1 MSRPHAPAPE
11 PSPDDAPSPAS
22 APVDGGRIPPTE
34 LQVARESAERSGRT
48 VEDVLAELGLLDAA
62 PASAAATGA
71 ATEAP
76 VGPAAAPA
84 PASAPATAT
93 TPDRGTTENG
103 RTVQPAAATTAPAT
117 PAPHLDETT
126 TIVPAPDRADAAC
139 TARSAIDGG
148 FLITTETEGDGVV
161 VLVDEGLTTD
171 QAWLDARAAEI
182 GRPVHVRPT
191 PPWVLKNRIVQAFP
205 AEVADNAANELYRR
219 NPLLSAR
226 ETFSRGQKIGGILLV
241 LAFLAGL
248 VFAAVPTIVISVA
261 ALSLIFLAGT
271 AFKFFVAMR
280 GARFD
285 VVERVRDDEV
295 AALDDDE
302 LPTYT
307 VLVPVFREANI
318 VANLIENL
326 GGIDYPAHK
335 LEILILIEEED
346 DETRG
351 AITRAQPPANM
362 HIVTIPAGQPQTK
375 PRACNVGLALA
386 TGEFLV
392 IYDAED
398 RPDPDQL
405 KKALIAFGKGGPTT
419 VCVQAALNYF
429 NATENVLTRMFT
441 LEYSFW
447 FDYMLGGLDYA
458 TLPIPLGGTSNHFRT
473 DALRELGGWDPYNV
487 TEDADLGIRASALGY
502 RVGVVNSTTM
512 EEANTSIP
520 NFIRQRSRW
529 IKGYMQTSLI
539 HARRPFGLIREIGL
553 KRFAAF
559 VLLIGGTPLSFLAVL
574 PLLAVTVLSL
584 FVPLAAVNAIL
595 PDWVLW
601 VSLLNFVV
609 GNWLMVY
616 LNMMGTFKRGT
627 FNLQLWSLLNPVY
640 WILHSIA
647 AYKGLWQL
655 LTKPHYWE
663 KTEHG
668 LTTQSH

>member
-1 MSRPHAPAPE
+1 MSRPHASSSDSAPE
-11 PSPDDAPSPAS
+11 SLPDEITALLTSGTITRA
-22 APVDGGRIPPTE
+22 E
-34 LQVARESAERSGRT
+34 LAAAQSSAERSGQDLLEALT
-48 VEDVLAELGLLDAA
+48 DLGLLR
-62 PASAAATGA
+62 T
-71 ATEAP
+71 AP
-76 VGPAAAPA
+76 VPVVADPVTTTQLHAPA
-84 PASAPATAT
+84 PAAAEPAPAAEAPATA
-93 TPDRGTTENG
+93 
-103 RTVQPAAATTAPAT
+103 AAAA
-117 PAPHLDETT
+117 
-126 TIVPAPDRADAAC
+126 VPAPEAPAP
-139 TARSAIDGG
+139 TAPTPRSAEFGTVSRFLAEQWLIDD
-148 FLITTETEGDGVV
+148 TTTSGTVVLLSARDRDTAWIAERETE
-161 VLVDEGLTTD
+161 L
-171 QAWLDARAAEI
+171 
-182 GRPVHVRPT
+182 GRPVQVRLT
-191 PPWVLKNRIVQAFP
+191 PSWELKNRIIAQFP
-205 AEVADNAANELYRR
+205 VEVADGAANELHRR

-226 ETFSRGQKIGGILLV
+226 ETFSRGQKVGGLILLAIVIVGLV
-241 LAFLAGL
+241 LAP
-248 VFAAVPTIVISVA
+248 VPSIIVIVA
-261 ALSLIFLAGT
+261 ALSLAFLAGT

-295 AALDDDE
+295 NALEDDI

-318 VANLIENL
+318 VANLIDNL
-326 GGIDYPAHK
+326 GGIDYPADR

-346 DETRG
+346 DETRS
-351 AITRAQPPANM
+351 AITRAAPPANM
-362 HIVTIPAGQPQTK
+362 HVVTIPKGHPQTK
-375 PRACNVGLALA
+375 PRACNVGLTLA

-405 KKALIAFGKGGPTT
+405 KKALIAFSKGGPST

-447 FDYMLGGLDYA
+447 FDYMLGGLDHA
-458 TLPIPLGGTSNHFRT
+458 KLPIPLGGTSNHFRT
-473 DALRELGGWDPYNV
+473 SALRELGGWDPYNV

-502 RVGVVNSTTM
+502 RVGVINSTTM

-539 HARRPFGLIREIGL
+539 HARRPFGLIKEIGL
-553 KRFAAF
+553 KRFLAF

-574 PLLAVTVLSL
+574 PLLAVTVISL
-584 FVPLAAVNAIL
+584 FVPLSAVNAIF

-601 VSLLNFVV
+601 VTLLNFVI

-616 LNMMGTFKRGT
+616 LNMMGTFKRAT
-627 FNLQLWSLLNPVY
+627 FNLQLWALLNPIY

-663 KTEHG
+663 KTDHG